1 MGAESPVLTSEPEV
15 QSLPSVSALLQQAR
29 AQERLRVTLANRRQG
44 KQPNPDYI
52 GATASAQIALDLRQQ
67 AHALDP
73 DHLDPSWGEDKLGH
87 VEQCAWL
94 SAYISRP

>member
-1 MGAESPVLTSEPEV
+1 MGAESPVLIQEPEV
-15 QSLPSVSALLQQAR
+15 PSPPSVSALLQQAR
-29 AQERLRVTLANRRQG
+29 AQERLRVILANGRQG
-44 KQPNPDYI
+44 EQPNPDYL

-73 DHLDPSWGEDKLGH
+73 DHLDPSWGEDTLGH

-94 SAYISRP
+94 AAYVSRP